1 MDVLGDILD
10 SVHLGGGVRFQC
22 QLGAPWGMSLPRS
35 TLAEFHLVVRG
46 NACLRV
52 AGQSQPLALQGGDF
66 VAMLGGGEHSLADH
80 ADSATRPV
88 AELVDPRALGSFDSL
103 RLGGDGMSTQLL
115 CGYFSFDRSTLHPL
129 ISALPGLI
137 HLRGGDLPQAAW
149 LQTTLQFMQSE
160 VEAGRPGAEAVVK
173 RLVGVL
179 FIHMVRRHFEQ
190 NPSSA
195 NLLAGMA
202 DRHIGLSLQLLHQ
215 SPQAAWTLESLARQV
230 GLSRSALATRFH
242 QLVGQPPMYYL
253 ALWRMQL
260 ARRLLHD
267 TALGTEAIASKVGFE
282 SAAAFAKAFKRMVGS
297 TPGAFRK
304 QRAGGADVVMGR
316 RRPRLGR

>member
-1 MDVLGDILD
+1 MSVLGDILE

-22 QLGAPWGMSLPRS
+22 QLGAPWGMSLPSS
-35 TLAEFHLVVRG
+35 TLAEFHFVVRG
-46 NACLRV
+46 NAWLRV
-52 AGQSQPLALQGGDF
+52 AGQGQPLALQGGDF
-66 VAMLGGGEHSLADH
+66 VALLGGGEHSLADQP
-80 ADSATRPV
+80 DGSTRPV
-88 AELVDPRALGSFDSL
+88 AELADVQALAGFGPL
-103 RLGGDGMSTQLL
+103 RLGGDGMATQLL
-115 CGYFSFDRSTLHPL
+115 CGYFSFDRSSLHPL
-129 ISALPGLI
+129 ISALPGVV
-137 HLRGGDLPQAAW
+137 HLRGGDLPQTAW

-179 FIHMVRRHFEQ
+179 FIQMVRRHFEQ
-190 NPSSA
+190 NPQGA

-215 SPQAAWTLESLARQV
+215 TPQAPWTLETLARQV
-230 GLSRSALATRFH
+230 GVSRSALATRFH
-242 QLVGQPPMYYL
+242 QLVGQTPMHYL

-267 TALGTEAIASKVGFE
+267 TTLGTEAIASRVGFE
-282 SAAAFAKAFKRMVGS
+282 SAAAFAKAFKRLVGH

-304 QRAGGADVVMGR
+304 QRSALSGAAPGAAAHAR
-316 RRPRLGR
+316 G